1 MPTFNKESTR
11 IYKENEALMKAVY
24 ECAQKNY
31 VYQADTEHNKI
42 IKMAKY
48 ATFNEQLTIAQL
60 GWAKAY
66 ARRNNITSNNS
77 ASQDISSTQSA
88 DSSTISAE

>member
-11 IYKENEALMKAVY
+11 IYKENEDLMKAVY

-48 ATFNEQLTIAQL
+48 ATFNEQLTIAQA

-66 ARRNNITSNNS
+66 ARRNNITFN
-77 ASQDISSTQSA
+77 ISSTQSA

>member
-1 MPTFNKESTR
+1 MPTFNNEAYR
-11 IYKENEALMKAVY
+11 LYKENEELMKGVHK
-24 ECAQKNY
+24 CAQENY

-42 IKMAKY
+42 ISMTKY

-66 ARRNNITSNNS
+66 ARRNNITSN
-77 ASQDISSTQSA
+77 ISSTQSG
-88 DSSTISAE
+88 DSSITSAMKI

>member
-11 IYKENEALMKAVY
+11 IYKENEVLMKAVY

-66 ARRNNITSNNS
+66 ARRNNITIELG
-77 ASQDISSTQSA
+77 ISSTQSA
-88 DSSTISAE
+88 DSSTISAN